1 MKKKIDYSVS
11 DIWFYYEDIVDKAVS
26 DGKIKDKNE
35 AITLINVI
43 VYCNVDILDY
53 NKVLFLLEKA
63 IELIH
68 SNNQDTCSFEYWI
81 AKSDYSTIIYYL
93 ITIYYPDNKKEKIKE
108 EYVFDIVD
116 EDKFSSNVK
125 KRKKN

>member
-1 MKKKIDYSVS
+1 MPLVWLNPSCSQSPTINICITHYSKEG
-11 DIWFYYEDIVDKAVS
+11 IILWIYPKW
-26 DGKIKDKNE
+26 KIKDKNE

-93 ITIYYPDNKKEKIKE
+93 ITIYYPDNKKEKRI
-108 EYVFDIVD
+108 DLI
-116 EDKFSSNVK
+116 SILLL
-125 KRKKN
+125 